1 MIVLTIDGTQHRLS
15 RAAARELRAAV
26 GDALVERR
34 EFVHTAG
41 EHRADGCYVVARR
54 GADSAGNEKVFAS
67 FDRAVR
73 LFERLP
79 ATFTA
84 EDVGRTG
91 LTGSRRHMLVRHYAE
106 HPAFDCALIAR
117 NPLTVEK
124 TAGEA
129 ADEVGT
135 GVDEEAGEESIMT
148 AD

>member
-1 MIVLTIDGTQHRLS
+1 M
-15 RAAARELRAAV
+15 
-26 GDALVERR
+26 
-34 EFVHTAG
+34 
-41 EHRADGCYVVARR
+41 
-54 GADSAGNEKVFAS
+54 FAS